1 MRSVSVFGLVHR
13 ISSSS
18 LGVGLAAALAGCG
31 AEAGPEDIGV
41 EQSASVI
48 STLFSDPKGQIN
60 SVGTVSIDNDNP
72 FFQSIGTNGRT
83 CNSCHKADQGW
94 TISPPQIQ
102 ALFNQT
108 QGLDPLFNPF
118 DGTNSPSAPIATLAQ
133 RRAASSL
140 LLNKGLI
147 RIPITLPATREFD
160 VTVDPG
166 RNPYGVG
173 VVGDVVS
180 VYRRPLPSTNV
191 SALATVMWDGREA
204 VDFAGNPTT
213 AVHDRLMHQA
223 NDATRG
229 HAQAARDL
237 TEAEAEAIVAF
248 QENMFT
254 AQQSDSVAGPLD
266 QNGAL
271 GGPANLATQPFFIG
285 INDPLGGNPTGA
297 PFTPTIFTLYDA
309 WINLTGTAANNRRAS
324 IARGQKIFNTRTI
337 QISGVRGVN
346 DALGVDPLP
355 GNCGTCHSTPD
366 FGNHSVSLP
375 LDLGVTDLSQ
385 NGDNALPVFI
395 VTNRATGQVI
405 QTTDPGRA
413 LITGLW
419 KHVATFKGPILR
431 GLASRAPYFHNG
443 SAKDLAAVVKFY
455 DTRFHIGFQ
464 AQELAA
470 LQAFLEAL

>member
-1 MRSVSVFGLVHR
+1 VHR
-13 ISSSS
+13 IASSS
-18 LGVGLAAALAGCG
+18 LGVGLAVVAAGCIAEAETEDVG
-31 AEAGPEDIGV
+31 AE
-41 EQSASVI
+41 QSPVVI
-48 STLFSDPKGQIN
+48 NTLFSDPKGQIN
-60 SVGTVSIDNDNP
+60 SVGLAPIDNNNP

-102 ALFNQT
+102 AVFTQT

-118 DGTNSPSAPIATLAQ
+118 DGTNSPNAPIATVAQ
-133 RRAASSL
+133 RQAASSL
-140 LLNKGLI
+140 LLTKGLI
-147 RIPITLPATREFD
+147 RIAITLPATREFD

-204 VDFAGNPTT
+204 VDFSGNATT
-213 AVHDRLMHQA
+213 SIHDRLMHQA

-229 HAQAARDL
+229 HAQSARDL
-237 TEAEAEAIVAF
+237 TQAEAEAIVAF

-254 AQQSDSVAGPLD
+254 AQQSDAIAGALD
-266 QNGAL
+266 QNGAH
-271 GGPANLATQPFFIG
+271 GGPANLATQQFFIG

-297 PFTPTIFTLYDA
+297 AFTPTIFTLYDA
-309 WINLTGTAANNRRAS
+309 WINLTGTVANNRRAS
-324 IARGQKIFNTRTI
+324 IARGQKIFNTRPITI
-337 QISGVRGVN
+337 TGVRGVN
-346 DALGVDPLP
+346 GAAITGGGTVPDPFV
-355 GNCGTCHSTPD
+355 GNCATCHDAPN

-385 NGDNALPVFI
+385 NGDNSLPVFN
-395 VTNRATGQVI
+395 VVNRTTGQVI
-405 QTTDPGRA
+405 KTTDPGRA
-413 LITGLW
+413 MITGLW

-464 AQELAA
+464 AQELLD